1 MPDVACPSI
10 IQQQIWQQVQQ
21 LHCSQT
27 APYELMVADYTG
39 CLQRK
44 RDLEVTALHTIV
56 WLPCLALAAALFA
69 GSWHSTH
76 FSSGYH
82 CNRRICLQPA
92 GGDVNF

>member
-1 MPDVACPSI
+1 MPEFECPSI

-44 RDLEVTALHTIV
+44 RDLEVAIHHTSA
-56 WLPCLALAAALFA
+56 WLRCLAQQQGCWQGITEAPNSTA
-69 GSWHSTH
+69 GAS
-76 FSSGYH
+76 
-82 CNRRICLQPA
+82 PA
-92 GGDVNF
+92 DV